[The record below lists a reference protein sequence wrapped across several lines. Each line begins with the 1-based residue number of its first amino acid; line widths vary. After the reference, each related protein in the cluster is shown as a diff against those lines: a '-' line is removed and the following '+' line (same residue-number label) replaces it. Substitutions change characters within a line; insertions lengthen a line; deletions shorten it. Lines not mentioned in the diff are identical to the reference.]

1 MFSSSTIKIPP
12 HISGFFGGVGVSVV
26 VDVVGVSVVVVVE
39 GVGVSVVVVVEGVG
53 VSVVVVVEGVG
64 VGVLVVVV
72 VVEEV
77 RVGVPILHSGTT
89 IFGQTQIDSL
99 GS

>member
-26 VDVVGVSVVVVVE
+26 VDV
-39 GVGVSVVVVVEGVG
+39 VG